1 MTTMIFEAGM
11 VTYIDDEGT
20 AGAFEQVELRFA
32 TDSAMSTFSYSLGP
46 SRPNDFNLADLGSA
60 LDYATLNGQSLSEIE
75 ANSLQGLEVIILQ
88 LTAFGNTTTLMGI
101 EFDGGLG
108 TDTQQVILRLDGAE
122 LPFDNL
128 SEFQAFQDAITSEG
142 FATGAFAEGMDINWS
157 SLPDV
162 TVTERDVIIG
172 TDEADTINTGKGNDK
187 LYGGDNPDGTYD
199 ILNGG
204 GGNDTMFGGAGD
216 DEMDGGAGRDRYVG
230 GAGDDY
236 MISSKG
242 VDTYIGGA
250 GTWDHISFNNG
261 GHSGVYAN
269 LSTGE
274 IIDQWGNHER
284 VSGVEILKGSQR
296 ADEFIGNKHDN
307 DFRGLAGDDTLD
319 GGKGID
325 RIRYDRDAK
334 YGGDNGVTVNLK
346 KGTATDGFG
355 DTDTLV
361 RIENVRGSDFGDRI
375 TGSNGKNKL
384 EGEGGRDKLFGLKGN
399 DTLEGDGGSDRL
411 DGGSGDDYLTGGS
424 QNDTFIFKG
433 NFGYD
438 VITDFNTSGRG
449 EKIDLSGVAEISS
462 FNDLVNN
469 HLSAFDDEYGDAF
482 IEDGNGNSI
491 HLWGV
496 SVDELSANDFIF

>member
-1 MTTMIFEAGM
+1 MTTMIFETGLW
-11 VTYIDDEGT
+11 TYIDEEGT
-20 AGAFEQVELRFA
+20 AGAYEQVVLRIPVDSNASQFNYTIQGSRNDELP
-32 TDSAMSTFSYSLGP
+32 DVDMG
-46 SRPNDFNLADLGSA
+46 DA
-60 LDYATLNGQSLSEIE
+60 LDYATLNGQSLTDI
-75 ANSLQGLEVIILQ
+75 ADNSLQGLEVTIGQ
-88 LTAFGNTTTLMGI
+88 MNWNGNTTTVLAL
-101 EFDGGLG
+101 EFDRGPG
-108 TDTQQVILRLDGAE
+108 TFTQQMAVQLGGAD
-122 LPFDNL
+122 LPFSNL
-128 SEFQAFQDAITSEG
+128 SEFQAFQAMITSVSA
-142 FATGAFAEGMDINWS
+142 ATGALADGKNINWS

-172 TDEADTINTGKGNDK
+172 TDGADTINTGKGNDK
-187 LYGGDNPDGTYD
+187 LYGNDNPDGTYD

-204 GGNDTMFGGAGD
+204 AGNDKMFGGAGD
-216 DEMDGGAGRDRYVG
+216 DEMNGGAGKDRYVG

-284 VSGVEILKGSQR
+284 VSGVEVLKGSQR

-319 GGKGID
+319 GGNGID
-325 RIRYDRDAK
+325 RIRYDRDAE

-355 DTDTLV
+355 DTDTLI

-384 EGEGGRDKLFGLKGN
+384 EGEGGRDRLFGLKGN

-433 NFGYD
+433 SFGYD
-438 VITDFNTSGRG
+438 VITDFNTSGKG

-482 IEDGNGNSI
+482 IEDGSGNSI